1 MAKEEKKF
9 EELMQEVETIVESLE
24 NGDVDLED
32 SIKKYTEA
40 MKIVKTCSEKLDS
53 ATETVN
59 KILTENFYNISF
71 YFEYCYTRYV
81 R

>member
-9 EELMQEVETIVESLE
+9 EELMEEVENIVESLE
-24 NGDVDLED
+24 NGDVDLEE

-40 MKIVKTCSEKLDS
+40 MKIVKTCSEKLES

-59 KILTENFYNISF
+59 KVLTENGTLENL
-71 YFEYCYTRYV
+71 EV
-81 R
+81 

>member
-1 MAKEEKKF
+1 MAKTEEKKF

-59 KILTENFYNISF
+59 KILTENGTL
-71 YFEYCYTRYV
+71 EDLEV
-81 R
+81 

>member
-9 EELMQEVETIVESLE
+9 EELMKEVETIVESLE

-53 ATETVN
+53 ASETVN
-59 KILTENFYNISF
+59 KILTENGTL
-71 YFEYCYTRYV
+71 EDLEV
-81 R
+81 

>member
-9 EELMQEVETIVESLE
+9 EGLMEEVETIVESLE
-24 NGDVDLED
+24 NGDVDLEE

-40 MKIVKTCSEKLDS
+40 MKIVKTCSEKLES

-59 KILTENFYNISF
+59 KVLTENGTLENL
-71 YFEYCYTRYV
+71 EV
-81 R
+81 